1 MGNLGEGRAKRIFP
15 PFCGQKAVSFFFFVV
30 FDFFF
35 HTFCVPV
42 PTELI
47 SRRVVP
53 KELLSQGNGEPKK
66 GTTSEI
72 KLQKSLYLLADASK
86 LLAEAF
92 RGIAHEY

>member
-1 MGNLGEGRAKRIFP
+1 MKE
-15 PFCGQKAVSFFFFVV
+15 GQKEFFHPFVGRKQSFLFFFFFFWFV

-53 KELLSQGNGEPKK
+53 KELLLQGSGEPKK

-72 KLQKSLYLLADASK
+72 QLQKSLYLLADASK